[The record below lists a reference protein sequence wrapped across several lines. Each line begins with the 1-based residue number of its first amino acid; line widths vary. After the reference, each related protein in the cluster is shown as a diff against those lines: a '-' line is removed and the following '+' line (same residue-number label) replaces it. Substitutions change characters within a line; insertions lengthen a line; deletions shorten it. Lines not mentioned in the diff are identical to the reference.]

1 MVRFWSEYIT
11 TDRSVKKAMLSKQL
25 IPLEAS
31 NLFKFV
37 NWSSL
42 LPEKFK
48 KGHIYKTPT
57 HGSSELTKKY
67 SGILDVKAHH
77 C

>member
-31 NLFKFV
+31 NRFKF

-42 LPEKFK
+42 LSETFK
-48 KGHIYKTPT
+48 KGHIYKTPI
-57 HGSSELTKKY
+57 HGSLELAKKY
-67 SGILDVKAHH
+67 PGILDVTLHLH
-77 C
+77 